1 MPWVGDRR
9 LLVGFAV
16 KDYSEFPAELVQSL
30 QDSAFALPATCSA
43 DFFCPAVD
51 PLATES
57 AAAAPK
63 VLAVGGS
70 LALFRDWLPSP
81 YVVCLHAALPAA
93 AATYLWY
100 ALLDLVTAAAAR
112 GILVSIELPASDA
125 GWSSSMGKVLQA
137 KCPS

>member
-1 MPWVGDRR
+1 MPRAAAAVTKSSKAYHRQVAAAAAGVGDPH
-9 LLVGFAV
+9 LLGGFAV
-16 KDYSEFPAELVQSL
+16 KGYSEFPAELVQSL

-70 LALFRDWLPSP
+70 LALIQDWLPSP
-81 YVVCLHAALPAA
+81 YIVCLHARHP
-93 AATYLWY
+93 
-100 ALLDLVTAAAAR
+100 DVTTPKRTQKA
-112 GILVSIELPASDA
+112 VQNS
-125 GWSSSMGKVLQA
+125 
-137 KCPS
+137 